1 MFTKL
6 DRYII
11 KKYLGTFFF
20 MMGLIMAMAVV
31 FDISE
36 RIDDFIAKNAP
47 LKGIIF
53 DYYFNF
59 IFYYG
64 NLFSALIIFIA
75 VIWFTAKM
83 AQNAEI
89 IPILSSGVSFNR
101 FLWPYFVG
109 ATFLTVISLG
119 LNHYIIP
126 KANLQRLEFEEQF
139 YRNEYATLNGYLQI
153 APGEVAYYSS
163 YKSSDDFIVNF
174 YYEKWENDRMVFF
187 LKSTKAH
194 GDSTNTQWQFDNY
207 FIREIGKE
215 NDVIRRGKVL
225 DTNMNFKLTDF
236 LKRNNIA
243 SAMTT
248 SELTAFI
255 AQEKQRGSN
264 QVPFYELE
272 KYQRT
277 AYPFATY
284 VLTLIGVA
292 VSSRK
297 SRQGIGV
304 HIATGL
310 FLVFIFIF
318 FMRVSTVA
326 TTNLGVPAYFTVWIP
341 NVLFGLIAIWLYR
354 RAPK

>member
-1 MFTKL
+1 MFTKI
-6 DRYII
+6 DRYILR
-11 KKYLGTFFF
+11 KFLGTFFF

-31 FDISE
+31 FDVSE

-47 LKGIIF
+47 LGGIIF
-53 DYYFNF
+53 DYYLNF

-75 VIWFTAKM
+75 VIWFTAKL

-89 IPILSSGVSFNR
+89 IPILSSGVSFTR
-101 FLWPYFVG
+101 FLWPYFLG
-109 ATFLTVISLG
+109 ATFLTVVSLT
-119 LNHYIIP
+119 LNHYILP
-126 KANLQRLEFEEQF
+126 KANKQRLEFEEQF
-139 YRNEYATLNGYLQI
+139 YRNEYATLNGYVQI
-153 APGEVAYYSS
+153 KPGEVAYYNS
-163 YKSSDDFIVNF
+163 YKSNDGFILNF

-187 LKSTKAH
+187 LKSTKAF
-194 GDSTNTQWQFDNY
+194 GDSTSNKWRFENY
-207 FIREIGKE
+207 FIRRIGEE
-215 NDVIRRGKVL
+215 NDVIKRGNKL
-225 DTNMNFKLTDF
+225 DTTMNFKITDF

-243 SAMTT
+243 MAMTT
-248 SELTAFI
+248 SELSEFI
-255 AQEKQRGSN
+255 EQERMRGSS

-326 TTNLGVPAYFTVWIP
+326 TTNLGVPAYLSVWIP
-341 NVLFGLIAIWLYR
+341 NTLFGLIAIWLYR